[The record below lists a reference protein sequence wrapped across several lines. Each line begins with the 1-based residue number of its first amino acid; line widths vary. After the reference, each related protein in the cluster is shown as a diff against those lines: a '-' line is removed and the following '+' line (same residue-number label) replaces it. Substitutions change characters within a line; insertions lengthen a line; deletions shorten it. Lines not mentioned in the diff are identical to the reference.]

1 MTMRIFLIG
10 VWTAILCL
18 GVSGMALASENN
30 DGSHARAVS
39 SEAGDWQYNFDSK
52 GSMSSHSS
60 MMTRQSSDES
70 YNQVSTEAGDWQY
83 NFDQPD
89 TTTRGKV
96 AEGSEYRMPKCS
108 EC

>member
-10 VWTAILCL
+10 AWTAVLCL
-18 GVSGMALASENN
+18 GFSGMALAGESNY
-30 DGSHARAVS
+30 GSHAMAVS

-60 MMTRQSSDES
+60 MMTRQSSDEF
-70 YNQVSTEAGDWQY
+70 YNLVNTESGDWQY